1 MQILRDNYRYV
12 SNFLINLFQVLSH
25 ELGHNFGMS
34 HDFAEKHGGKTG
46 CCNNKGVMSYGS
58 RDFAGWS
65 ECSKSD
71 FEHHYSSRNWGTE
84 CLEDISGE
92 KFSQDFFQH
101 LAFNTA

>member
-1 MQILRDNYRYV
+1 MQILDTYRYV

-92 KFSQDFFQH
+92 KFSQNFFII
-101 LAFNTA
+101 